1 MNLNDDNAIIST
13 LRIDFNPSTNVFLI
27 ILVVLLKLNRMQYYN
42 RCMESE
48 N

>member
-27 ILVVLLKLNRMQYYN
+27 IFNLSFIFVFNYH
-42 RCMESE
+42 
-48 N
+48 